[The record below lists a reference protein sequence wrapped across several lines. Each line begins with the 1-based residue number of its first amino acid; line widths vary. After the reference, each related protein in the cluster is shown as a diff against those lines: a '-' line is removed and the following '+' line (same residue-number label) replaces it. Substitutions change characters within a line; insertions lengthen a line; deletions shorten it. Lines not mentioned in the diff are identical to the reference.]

1 MDFNTLKQL
10 ISNGL
15 TLEEAME
22 LHKLEMKNEISNT
35 LGRDVT
41 EPLSEEAQEIN
52 YNSEILSAINKLTAT
67 IQKSNLLSNTMEN
80 VVEQPTAESITK
92 KLIERK

>member
-1 MDFNTLKQL
+1 MDFNSLKQL
-10 ISNGL
+10 IINGL
-15 TLEEAME
+15 TLEEAIE
-22 LHKLEMKNEISNT
+22 LHKLEKNEISNT
-35 LGRDVT
+35 LGRDVS
-41 EPLSEEAQEIN
+41 EPLSEEVQEIN
-52 YNSEILSAINKLTAT
+52 YNAEILSAINKLTAT

>member
-1 MDFNTLKQL
+1 MDFNSLKQL
-10 ISNGL
+10 IINGL
-15 TLEEAME
+15 TLEEAIE
-22 LHKLEMKNEISNT
+22 LHKLEKNEISNT
-35 LGRDVT
+35 LGRDVS

-52 YNSEILSAINKLTAT
+52 YNAEILSAINKLTAT

>member
-10 ISNGL
+10 IINGL

-22 LHKLEMKNEISNT
+22 LHKLEITENSNT
-35 LGRDVT
+35 PGRDVS

-52 YNSEILSAINKLTAT
+52 YNAEILSAINKLTAT

>member
-1 MDFNTLKQL
+1 MDFNSLKQL
-10 ISNGL
+10 IINGL
-15 TLEEAME
+15 TLEEAIE
-22 LHKLEMKNEISNT
+22 LHKLEKNEISNT
-35 LGRDVT
+35 LGRDVS
-41 EPLSEEAQEIN
+41 EPLSEDAQEIN
-52 YNSEILSAINKLTAT
+52 YNAEILSAINKLTAT